1 MTRTDGRERWPSR
14 FAKALVLTGA
24 LAAIA
29 AFAAMAATAH
39 LATKPSNTSAP
50 TISGTTT
57 VGSTLTANNGN
68 WAGTTPLT
76 YKYQWRRCDSTG
88 GSCSDISGATNQTY
102 QLGSVDAQ
110 NTLRVVVTASNSD
123 GSDSATT
130 VPTAVVTAAPSTPST
145 GCPNAASGA
154 TVAVGDVSSPARLQI
169 NQFTPTPSVLPGSFS
184 SFTLNVQVTD
194 TCGQPVSGASVY
206 GTAVPFNQVN
216 VPAEANTGS
225 DGTVT
230 LTFNRR
236 HGFPA
241 ARQQRLMVMF
251 LRARMPGQNPLTG
264 ITGSRIVSFRVNL
277 SA

>member
-1 MTRTDGRERWPSR
+1 
-14 FAKALVLTGA
+14 
-24 LAAIA
+24 
-29 AFAAMAATAH
+29 MAATAH
-39 LATKPSNTSAP
+39 LATKPSVSSPP
-50 TISGTTT
+50 TISGTASE
-57 VGSTLTANNGN
+57 GSTLTANDGN
-68 WAGTTPLT
+68 WGGTAPITF
-76 YKYQWRRCDSTG
+76 KYQWRRCDSSG
-88 GSCSDISGATNQTY
+88 GSCSDISGATDQTY
-102 QLGSVDAQ
+102 KLQTVDNP

-145 GCPNAASGA
+145 GCPNAPSGS

-169 NQFTPTPSVLPGSFS
+169 NQFTPTPSVLPGNFT
-184 SFTLNVQVTD
+184 SFTLKVQVTD
-194 TCGQPVSGASVY
+194 TCGQPVSGAAVY

-216 VPAEANTGS
+216 VPAETNTGS

-264 ITGSRIVSFRVNL
+264 VTGSRIVSFRVNL
-277 SA
+277 ERIDLDRRARDPEALFRIGAPW